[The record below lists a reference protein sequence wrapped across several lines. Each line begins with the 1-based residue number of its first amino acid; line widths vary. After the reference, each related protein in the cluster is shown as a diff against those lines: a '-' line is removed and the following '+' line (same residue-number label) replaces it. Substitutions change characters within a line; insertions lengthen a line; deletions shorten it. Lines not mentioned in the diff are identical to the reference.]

1 MMRPVDSTPR
11 SRYVQRNQ
19 GAERVGQV
27 LELLSLS
34 AWPLSLRELSEQLG
48 MHASTAH
55 RLLKTLEDEG
65 MIARPDGTELYR
77 LGPTILRLSTRML
90 SQFPVRDIAAPYLYR
105 LSSELGLTVSLSK
118 YEDGFVTYLDCK
130 ESPEPIHIVLR
141 AGGTAPAHCVPSG
154 WVQLAYLG
162 DAELDRLAER
172 GLKPC
177 SSGTVVDRA
186 ALKYHLES
194 VRERGYAV
202 GGDWLP
208 GVDGVAVAV
217 LDTAEHPIA
226 AISVIAFAGQIQ
238 QTQLAGIVA
247 ALRQAADEVAVKLG
261 SVAPDGRAGLRQVPL
276 PNDESRGTPRSE

>member
-1 MMRPVDSTPR
+1 MMRPVDTNPR
-11 SRYVQRNQ
+11 SRYIQRNQ

-27 LELLSLS
+27 LELLSL
-34 AWPLSLRELSEQLG
+34 AARPLSLRELSEQLG

-65 MIARPDGTELYR
+65 LITRPDATELYR

-105 LSSELGLTVSLSK
+105 LSLDLGLTVSLSK
-118 YEDGFVTYLDCK
+118 YEDGYVTYLDCK

-141 AGGTAPAHCVPSG
+141 AGGTAPAHCIPSG

-172 GLKPC
+172 GLNPC
-177 SSGTVVDRA
+177 SSGTPVDRA
-186 ALKYHLES
+186 ALKRHLEL
-194 VRERGYAV
+194 VRQRGYAV

-217 LDTAEHPIA
+217 LDTAERPIA
-226 AISVIAFAGQIQ
+226 AISVIAFAGQIGAAQ
-238 QTQLAGIVA
+238 VPGIVKMM
-247 ALRQAADEVAVKLG
+247 RQAADEVAARLG
-261 SVAPDGRAGLRQVPL
+261 NVTAGERPGLRPVP
-276 PNDESRGTPRSE
+276 PPSDER